1 METSIESLEEL
12 APSLANQ
19 VVAEINQIRDEEA
32 VKATVEQAE
41 IAREAGEQK
50 AMDELG
56 RVRFNIHPT
65 IYHRFGQQFGYEC
78 WNDKEFLRDF
88 ERDFPEARVKC
99 GGTKIQVG
107 YTGSA
112 KPRFRKVY
120 REDD

>member
-1 METSIESLEEL
+1 MESSIESLEEL

-32 VKATVEQAE
+32 IKATVEQAE

-56 RVRFNIHPT
+56 RVRLNIHPT
-65 IYHRFGQQFGYEC
+65 IYHRLGQQYGYDC
-78 WNDKEFLRDF
+78 WNDAQFLRDF

-120 REDD
+120 REND